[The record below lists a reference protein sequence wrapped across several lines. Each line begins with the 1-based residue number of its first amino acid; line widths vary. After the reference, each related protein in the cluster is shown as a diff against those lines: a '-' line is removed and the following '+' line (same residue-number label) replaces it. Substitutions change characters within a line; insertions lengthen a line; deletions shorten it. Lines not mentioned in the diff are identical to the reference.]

1 MSFLNL
7 THSDIAHGGKM
18 PFGLREWLKKA
29 DRITSLDSYSLMSVA
44 VITGYLLA
52 IAALT
57 LASLSGGFPWFVVM
71 LVVFLPLY
79 ALMAEDSGS

>member
-18 PFGLREWLKKA
+18 SLDLREWLRKA
-29 DRITSLDSYSLMSVA
+29 DQITSLERYSLLSVA

-57 LASLSGGFPWFVVM
+57 LASISGGFPWFVVM
-71 LVVFLPLY
+71 LVVFFPLY
-79 ALMAEDSGS
+79 ALMAGDNET